1 MNNEIK
7 QLLLAPIYG
16 GLLVLFL
23 PIIVWP
29 LLAQALWVHFSPRVK
44 LFFRPAPIA
53 LGVAYFAGKPEDGGR
68 ESKAMEKLANE
79 IASKR

>member
-7 QLLLAPIYG
+7 QLLLAPIFG

-44 LFFRPAPIA
+44 LFFRPAPVA
-53 LGVAYFAGKPEDGGR
+53 LGVAYLAGQPEEGTKENERMD
-68 ESKAMEKLANE
+68 KLASE
-79 IASKR
+79 IQEKR